1 MNSSQEPPMDPQVGG
16 AGSDPAMQSVTIP
29 YFLYEAMA
37 RAYYGQA
44 RPDVPVEAPP
54 VREEKSL
61 NFNNLQFNPMDIP
74 PHWKPGG
81 TAAKGLRDVSAP
93 IQTAEEED

>member
-1 MNSSQEPPMDPQVGG
+1 M
-16 AGSDPAMQSVTIP
+16 
-29 YFLYEAMA
+29 
-37 RAYYGQA
+37 
-44 RPDVPVEAPP
+44 
-54 VREEKSL
+54 REEKSL

-93 IQTAEEED
+93 IQTTEEED